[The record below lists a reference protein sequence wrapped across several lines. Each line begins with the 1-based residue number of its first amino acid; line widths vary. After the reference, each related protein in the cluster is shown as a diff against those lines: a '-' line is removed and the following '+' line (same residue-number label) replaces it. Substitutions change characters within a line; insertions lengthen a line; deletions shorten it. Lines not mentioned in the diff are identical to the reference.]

1 LKAGELRELEA
12 GELEDRVQVLR
23 TTLFNA
29 QIKLRTG
36 QLEDS
41 ASVRTARRNL
51 ARALTVQAER
61 RRAS

>member
-1 LKAGELRELEA
+1 LKASELRDLVA
-12 GELEDRVQVLR
+12 TELEDRVKTLR
-23 TTLFNA
+23 TALFNL
-29 QIKLRTG
+29 QLKFRTG
-36 QLEDS
+36 QLANS